1 MASDLSTIRVGVA
14 GTGVMGG
21 RHVRVASML
30 AGSRLAGIYDPDA
43 ARATEVA
50 ESYGVKAA
58 GSIEE
63 LCEWVDAVVVASPTI
78 THGEVGKRCLAA
90 GCHVLLE
97 KPLAA
102 SRQEAEELVALADEQ
117 GVFLMTGHVE
127 RFNPAVMTALT
138 MINGDQVFDCAFQ
151 RLSPVTGRD
160 RSVDIVLDLM
170 IHDIDLA
177 LSFTRSQVVEVAAVG
192 QTIREELIDHVTAI
206 LQFENGATATL
217 TASAVSQARVRTG
230 VLYSRKAQYR
240 LDLAARDVTV
250 VRDGRSVLSADR
262 EGYTIGSQ
270 VEQILVPAQEPLQNE
285 LQGFLDGIRKGQAP
299 QPDGRA
305 GLQALNV
312 ALEVQAKVWQG
323 LRTT

>member
-1 MASDLSTIRVGVA
+1 MASEQDTVRVGVA

-21 RHVRVASML
+21 RHARVAAML
-30 AGSRLAGIYDPDA
+30 AGSHLCGIYDPDPNRA
-43 ARATEVA
+43 AEVA
-50 ESYGVKAA
+50 KSCNTRVAR
-58 GSIEE
+58 SIDE

-78 THGEVGKRCLAA
+78 THGVIGKRCLAA

-97 KPLAA
+97 KPIAA
-102 SRQEAEELVALADEQ
+102 SREEAEELVSVAEREK
-117 GVFLMTGHVE
+117 VYLMAGHVE

-177 LSFTRSQVVEVAAVG
+177 LTFTHSHVVDVSAVG
-192 QTIREELIDHVTAI
+192 QTVRDHLIDHVSA
-206 LQFENGATATL
+206 LLRFANGATATL
-217 TASAVSQARVRTG
+217 TASAVSQARVRAG
-230 VLYSRKAQYR
+230 VLYSRKAQYC

-262 EGYTIGSQ
+262 EGYTIGRQ

-285 LQGFLDGIRKGQAP
+285 LQAFLDGIRSRQAP

-305 GLQALNV
+305 GLE
-312 ALEVQAKVWQG
+312 ALEVALGVQERVWQG
-323 LRTT
+323 LRAL